1 MASLL
6 PRFERAELVYKTI
19 DNTQFEC
26 SVLVPKSIAST
37 VKPLPLLVHFHGGSL
52 VMGTRLE
59 PFFLSKW

>member
-6 PRFERAELVYKTI
+6 PHFERLELVYKTL
-19 DNTQFEC
+19 DNTPFEC
-26 SVLVPKSIAST
+26 SVLIPKSILSKE
-37 VKPLPLLVHFHGGSL
+37 VSCPLLVHFHGGAL